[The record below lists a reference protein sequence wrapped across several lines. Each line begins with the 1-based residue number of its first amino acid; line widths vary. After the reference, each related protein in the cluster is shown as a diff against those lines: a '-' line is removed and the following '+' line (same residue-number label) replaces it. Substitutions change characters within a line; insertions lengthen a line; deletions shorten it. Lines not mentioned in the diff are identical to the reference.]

1 MQTRESLGDE
11 KSVVVTSF
19 SPISLDLGRPSQNE
33 VAATPSGKPGE
44 SLMTPEYRA
53 AHALLRTHQRS
64 RPLDRND
71 RARITYL
78 AEALERRTKR
88 PRARNGLLGYTAMT
102 VLRAFLFTFLRRT
115 DGLCCPSIA
124 AIAEATGLSPSTVH
138 EALNRLERTGIMK
151 RVQRLIRRVVDF
163 GGVSRLTTVQ
173 TTNLYSFT
181 APALHAHLLPIERR
195 ASRTGTARLLAALTR
210 SLTARTDSALRP
222 GNHLRDLKGSWQG
235 EAAARSEPS
244 AYAFA

>member
-1 MQTRESLGDE
+1 MTR
-11 KSVVVTSF
+11 
-19 SPISLDLGRPSQNE
+19 R
-33 VAATPSGKPGE
+33 
-44 SLMTPEYRA
+44 YRRA
-53 AHALLRTHQRS
+53 ARFVADARQHS

-88 PRARNGLLGYTAMT
+88 QHPGARNGLLGYTAMT
-102 VLRAFLFTFLRRT
+102 VLRAFLFTFVRRS
-115 DGLCCPSIA
+115 DGLCCPSVA
-124 AIAEATGLSPSTVH
+124 AIAEATGLAESTVH

-181 APALHAHLLPIERR
+181 EPAPHAHLLPIERR

-210 SLTARTDSALRP
+210 SLAARTDSALRP

>member
-1 MQTRESLGDE
+1 MKACSNTFISDFPQFGKPFLKTKTAAWLQAESLG
-11 KSVVVTSF
+11 KVS
-19 SPISLDLGRPSQNE
+19 
-33 VAATPSGKPGE
+33 
-44 SLMTPEYRA
+44 MTRRYRRA
-53 AHALLRTHQRS
+53 ARFVADARQHS

-181 APALHAHLLPIERR
+181 EPALHAHLLPIERR